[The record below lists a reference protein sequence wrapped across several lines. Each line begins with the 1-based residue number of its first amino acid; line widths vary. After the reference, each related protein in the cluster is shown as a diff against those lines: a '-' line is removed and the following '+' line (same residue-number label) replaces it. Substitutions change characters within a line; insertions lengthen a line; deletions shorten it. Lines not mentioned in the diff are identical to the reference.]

1 MRNSRQPR
9 WGAMIVAAG
18 LLAACGGGSGS
29 GGDETAAGTAI
40 QRPSAISGRE
50 VTIFT
55 GAGSAQEPPIPDQ
68 YEDRDMGGFISGW
81 GRSYASA
88 SIKLLISAIGA
99 KELRGHL
106 ESFKAAS
113 QNAEERSAADQFI
126 KLIDEAYSQHGSV
139 WTADFLKSLQN
150 LAPFNQRNA
159 AGEWAFKL
167 DQELFSD
174 EKEPEKF
181 LPLLS
186 ELFHL
191 DTLPGW
197 SFDVQETYVHQ
208 GQERAQERAKNRFQ
222 LFQPVDLGRIKP
234 EDLPSLNLQK
244 LVDLLHAQDEAQVQ
258 WKPGDA
264 ALTAVKVIRQVRIP
278 DAEQFKRLTISV
290 QGGLPNLVT
299 FNLDDTV
306 TLQATD
312 QKTGQKLAITMT
324 GKQAITWNNSRY
336 EIRIKNQK
344 GLWVEHDE
352 SAVSHGDESDRK
364 DQLKMINFAVTK
376 ITPLS

>member
-18 LLAACGGGSGS
+18 LLAACGGGSG
-29 GGDETAAGTAI
+29 GGVDETMTGTAV
-40 QRPSAISGRE
+40 QRPSSISGRE
-50 VTIFT
+50 VTIIT

-68 YEDRDMGGFISGW
+68 YEDHDMGGFISGW

-126 KLIDEAYSQHGSV
+126 TLIDEAYAARGTV
-139 WTADFLKSLQN
+139 WTNDFLKSLQN

-167 DQELFSD
+167 DQELFSG

-181 LPLLS
+181 LPLLA

-197 SFDVQETYVHQ
+197 SFDIQETYVHQ
-208 GQERAQERAKNRFQ
+208 GQERAQERARNRFQ

-234 EDLPSLNLQK
+234 EDVASLNLQK

-258 WKPGDA
+258 WNPGDA
-264 ALTAVKVIRQVRIP
+264 ALTPVKVIRQVRIP
-278 DAEQFKRLTISV
+278 DADQFKRLTISV
-290 QGGLPNLVT
+290 QGGLPKLVT

-312 QKTGQKLAITMT
+312 QKTGKKLAITMT
-324 GKQAITWNNSRY
+324 GKEAISWNNSRY
-336 EIRIKNQK
+336 AIRIKNQK
-344 GLWVEHDE
+344 GLWMEHDE
-352 SAVSHGDESDRK
+352 SAVSQGDETDRK
-364 DQLKMINFAVTK
+364 DQVKMINFAVTR

>member
-1 MRNSRQPR
+1 
-9 WGAMIVAAG
+9 V
-18 LLAACGGGSGS
+18 
-29 GGDETAAGTAI
+29 DETMTGTAV
-40 QRPSAISGRE
+40 QRPSSISGRE
-50 VTIFT
+50 VTIIT

-88 SIKLLISAIGA
+88 SIKLLIGAIGA

-126 KLIDEAYSQHGSV
+126 KLIDEAYAARGTV
-139 WTADFLKSLQN
+139 WTNDFLKSLQN

-167 DQELFSD
+167 DQELFSG

-208 GQERAQERAKNRFQ
+208 GQERAQERARNRFQ

-234 EDLPSLNLQK
+234 EDVASLNLQK
-244 LVDLLHAQDEAQVQ
+244 LVDLLHAQYEAQVQ
-258 WKPGDA
+258 WNPGDA

-352 SAVSHGDESDRK
+352 SAVSQGDETDRQ

>member
-18 LLAACGGGSGS
+18 LLAACGGGSG
-29 GGDETAAGTAI
+29 GGVDEVMTGTAV
-40 QRPSAISGRE
+40 QRPSSISGRE
-50 VTIFT
+50 VSIIT

-68 YEDRDMGGFISGW
+68 YEDHDMGGFISGW

-126 KLIDEAYSQHGSV
+126 KLIDEAYAAHGTV
-139 WTADFLKSLQN
+139 WTNDFLKSLQN

-167 DQELFSD
+167 DQELFSG

-181 LPLLS
+181 LPLLA

-208 GQERAQERAKNRFQ
+208 GQERAQERARNRFQ

-234 EDLPSLNLQK
+234 EDVASLNLQK

-258 WKPGDA
+258 WNPGDA
-264 ALTAVKVIRQVRIP
+264 ALTPVKVIRQVRIP
-278 DAEQFKRLTISV
+278 DADQFKRLTISV
-290 QGGLPNLVT
+290 QGGLPKPVT

-312 QKTGQKLAITMT
+312 QKTGKKLAITMT
-324 GKQAITWNNSRY
+324 GKEAISWNNSRY
-336 EIRIKNQK
+336 AIRIKNQK
-344 GLWVEHDE
+344 GLWMEHDE
-352 SAVSHGDESDRK
+352 SAVSQGDETDRK
-364 DQLKMINFAVTK
+364 DQVKMINFAVTR

>member
-18 LLAACGGGSGS
+18 LLAACGGGSG
-29 GGDETAAGTAI
+29 GGVDETMTGTAV
-40 QRPSAISGRE
+40 QRPSSISGRE
-50 VTIFT
+50 VSIIT

-68 YEDRDMGGFISGW
+68 YEDHDMGGFISGW

-126 KLIDEAYSQHGSV
+126 KLIDEAYAAHGTV
-139 WTADFLKSLQN
+139 WTNDFLKSLHN

-167 DQELFSD
+167 DQELFSG
-174 EKEPEKF
+174 EKAPEKF
-181 LPLLS
+181 LPLLA

-208 GQERAQERAKNRFQ
+208 GQERAQERARNRFQ

-258 WKPGDA
+258 WNLGDA
-264 ALTAVKVIRQVRIP
+264 ALTPVKVIRQVRIP
-278 DAEQFKRLTISV
+278 DADQFKRLTISV
-290 QGGLPNLVT
+290 QGGLPKPVT

-312 QKTGQKLAITMT
+312 QKTGKKLAITMT
-324 GKQAITWNNSRY
+324 GKEAISWNNSRY
-336 EIRIKNQK
+336 AIRIKNQK
-344 GLWVEHDE
+344 GLWMEHDE
-352 SAVSHGDESDRK
+352 SAVSQGDETDRK
-364 DQLKMINFAVTK
+364 DQVKMINFAVTR

>member
-18 LLAACGGGSGS
+18 LLAACGGGSG
-29 GGDETAAGTAI
+29 GGVDEVMTGTAV
-40 QRPSAISGRE
+40 QRPSSISGRE
-50 VTIFT
+50 VSIIT

-68 YEDRDMGGFISGW
+68 YEDHDMGGFISGW

-126 KLIDEAYSQHGSV
+126 KLIDEAYAAHRTV
-139 WTADFLKSLQN
+139 WTNDFLKSLQN

-167 DQELFSD
+167 DQELFSG

-181 LPLLS
+181 LPLLA

-208 GQERAQERAKNRFQ
+208 GQERAQERARNRFQ

-234 EDLPSLNLQK
+234 EDVASLNLQK

-258 WKPGDA
+258 WNPGDA

-278 DAEQFKRLTISV
+278 DADQFKRLTISV
-290 QGGLPNLVT
+290 QGGLPKLVT
-299 FNLDDTV
+299 FKLDDTV

-312 QKTGQKLAITMT
+312 QKTGKKLAITMT
-324 GKQAITWNNSRY
+324 GKEAISWNNSRY
-336 EIRIKNQK
+336 AIRIKNQK
-344 GLWVEHDE
+344 GLWMEHDE
-352 SAVSHGDESDRK
+352 SAVSQGDETDRK
-364 DQLKMINFAVTK
+364 DQVKMINFAVTR

>member
-18 LLAACGGGSGS
+18 LLAACGGGSG
-29 GGDETAAGTAI
+29 GGVDEVMTGTAV
-40 QRPSAISGRE
+40 QRPSSISGRE
-50 VTIFT
+50 VSIIT
-55 GAGSAQEPPIPDQ
+55 GAGSAQEPPIPHQ
-68 YEDRDMGGFISGW
+68 YEDHDMGGFISGW

-126 KLIDEAYSQHGSV
+126 KLIDEAYAAHGTV
-139 WTADFLKSLQN
+139 WTNDFLKSLQN

-167 DQELFSD
+167 DQELFSG

-181 LPLLS
+181 LPLLA

-208 GQERAQERAKNRFQ
+208 GQERAQERARNRFQ

-234 EDLPSLNLQK
+234 EDVASLNLQK

-258 WKPGDA
+258 WNPGDA
-264 ALTAVKVIRQVRIP
+264 ALTPVKVIRQVRIP
-278 DAEQFKRLTISV
+278 DADQFKRLTISV
-290 QGGLPNLVT
+290 QGGLPKPVT

-312 QKTGQKLAITMT
+312 QKTGKKLAITMT
-324 GKQAITWNNSRY
+324 GKEAISWNNSRY
-336 EIRIKNQK
+336 AIRIKNQK
-344 GLWVEHDE
+344 GLWMEHDE
-352 SAVSHGDESDRK
+352 SAVSQGDETDRK
-364 DQLKMINFAVTK
+364 DQVKMINFAVTR